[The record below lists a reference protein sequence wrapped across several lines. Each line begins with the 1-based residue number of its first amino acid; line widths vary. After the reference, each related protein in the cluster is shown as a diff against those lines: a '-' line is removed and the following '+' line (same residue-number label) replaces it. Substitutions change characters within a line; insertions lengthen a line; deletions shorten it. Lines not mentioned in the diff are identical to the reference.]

1 MQKGINDVTSRD
13 AEWWAKS
20 IGRPGDKEMR
30 NEIEL

>member
-1 MQKGINDVTSRD
+1 MQKGINDVASRD
-13 AEWWAKS
+13 AERWARP